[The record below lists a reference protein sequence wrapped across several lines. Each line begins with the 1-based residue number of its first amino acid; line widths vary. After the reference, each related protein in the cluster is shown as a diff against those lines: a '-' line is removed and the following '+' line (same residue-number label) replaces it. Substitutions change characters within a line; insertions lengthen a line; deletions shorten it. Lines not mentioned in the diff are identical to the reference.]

1 MKAPK
6 VLFFDVN
13 ESLLDLGNMKKSIA
27 TVLEG
32 KQELLPIWFTTMLQY
47 SLVTT
52 LSQQYNNFDEIGA
65 AALQM
70 VAANNDVPLSQEKAK
85 EAMKSFNT
93 LPPHKEVVEA
103 LTLIRNAG
111 YTMVALSNSSSNGL
125 TAQLN
130 NAGLT
135 SYFDEIISVEQIGKF
150 KPDSNVYHWAAKK
163 MNAQPEDCMMI
174 AAHGWD
180 VAGAMWAGC
189 NAAFIARPGQQLYPL
204 APDVQINEPNLI
216 LIANKLIGLM

>member
-13 ESLLDLGNMKKSIA
+13 ESLLDLGNMKKNIA
-27 TVLEG
+27 TVLDG

-52 LSQQYNNFDEIGA
+52 LSQQYRNFDEIGA

-70 VAANNDVPLSQEKAK
+70 VAASNGVPLSQEKAR
-85 EAMKSFNT
+85 EAMKSFNA

-103 LTLIRNAG
+103 LSTIRKAG

-125 TAQLN
+125 TTQLK

-135 SYFDEIISVEQIGKF
+135 DFFDEIISVEQIGKF
-150 KPDSNVYHWAAKK
+150 KPDRSVYQWAAKK

-180 VAGAMWAGC
+180 VAGAMWAGWQ
-189 NAAFIARPGQQLYPL
+189 AAFIARPGQQLYPL
-204 APDVQINEPNLI
+204 APEVQINEPNLL
-216 LIANKLIGLM
+216 LIAEKLVGLK